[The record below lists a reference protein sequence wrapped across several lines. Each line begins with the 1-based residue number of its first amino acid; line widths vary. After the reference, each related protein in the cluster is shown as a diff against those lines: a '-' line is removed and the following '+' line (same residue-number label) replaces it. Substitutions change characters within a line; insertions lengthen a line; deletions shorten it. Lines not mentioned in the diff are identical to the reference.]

1 MMNIRNIRERA
12 AEFQAAADGK
22 GIAVSIAELLE
33 TDDRRRELAG
43 RAETLRA
50 RRNRRSEEIGA
61 MIADGRRDEARREKE
76 SMRADKEALAAAEAE
91 LDTVLQRYRHLMDR
105 VPNLVSPDT
114 PAGRSDADNVVVSV
128 TGQPPRFEF
137 EPRDHVELGQIHELF
152 DTERGVKVAGAR
164 SYFLKGDGLKLQRAV
179 QQLAL
184 DLLEERGFTGMDV
197 PLMVR
202 TRAMRDTGF
211 FPTGRDQAYRIE
223 GEDAWLVGTSE
234 VPLIAYFADEIL
246 DVTEPIRAAGVS
258 TCFRSEVGSAGRD
271 VRGLYRV
278 HQFAKVEQVVICRGE
293 TEQSERLLQEI
304 TRNAEDLL
312 DLLELPYRKVA
323 VCIGDMSQKNY
334 KQYDIETWMPSRN
347 AYGETHSASNV
358 GDFQARRAGL
368 RYRGEDG
375 RLHYC
380 HTLNNTAAAVPR
392 LLIPLLENHQ
402 LEDGSIYLPQALR
415 PYMGGR
421 ERLAAPA
428 AEAATIRNDA

>member
-1 MMNIRNIRERA
+1 MMDIRNIRERA

-22 GIAVSIAELLE
+22 KITISIVELLE
-33 TDDRRRELAG
+33 TDERRRELAG
-43 RAETLRA
+43 QAEDLRA
-50 RRNRRSEEIGA
+50 RRNRRSAAIGA
-61 MIADGRRDEARREKE
+61 KLASGEQQEAALEKE
-76 SMRADKEALAAAEAE
+76 QIRADKAELAAIEAE
-91 LDTVLQRYRHLMDR
+91 LDTVLQHYRDLMDL
-105 VPNLVSPDT
+105 VPNLVSADT
-114 PAGRSDADNVVVSV
+114 PPGASDDDNVTVHVS
-128 TGQPPRFEF
+128 GQPPEFDF
-137 EPRDHVELGQIHELF
+137 EPRDHIELGELHQLF
-152 DTERGVKVAGAR
+152 DIERGVKVAGAR
-164 SYFLKGDGLKLQRAV
+164 NYFLKGDGLKLQRAV

-197 PLMVR
+197 PLIVR
-202 TRAMRDTGF
+202 TKAMRDTGF
-211 FPTGRDQAYRIE
+211 FPTGQDQAYRIE

-234 VPLIAYFADEIL
+234 VPLIAYFADETL
-246 DVTEPIRAAGVS
+246 DMKEPIRVAGVS

-278 HQFAKVEQVVICRGE
+278 HQFAKVEQVIICRGDAE
-293 TEQSERLLQEI
+293 ESERLLQEM

-323 VCIGDMSQKNY
+323 VCIGDMSQKNF

-347 AYGETHSASNV
+347 AYGETHSSSNV

-375 RLHYC
+375 AMHYC

-402 LEDGSIYLPQALR
+402 REDGSIYLPPALR

-421 ERLAAPA
+421 EFLTAP
-428 AEAATIRNDA
+428 

>member
-1 MMNIRNIRERA
+1 MDIRQIKERA
-12 AEFQAAADGK
+12 EEFQRVADGK
-22 GIAVSIAELLE
+22 KIAVSIEELLSADE
-33 TDDRRRELAG
+33 RRREL
-43 RAETLRA
+43 TLRA
-50 RRNRRSEEIGA
+50 EELRASRNRRSEEIGSLMA
-61 MIADGRRDEARREKE
+61 AGKGEEATAIRARIGTEKE
-76 SMRADKEALAAAEAE
+76 ELANIEAE
-91 LDTVLQRYRHLMDR
+91 LDTVMQRYRYLMER
-105 VPNLVSPDT
+105 VPNLVSADT
-114 PAGRSDADNVVVSV
+114 PEGRSDADNVVIAV
-128 TGQPPRFEF
+128 TGTLPEF
-137 EPRDHVELGQIHELF
+137 DFQIRDHVELGEKLGLF
-152 DTERGVKVAGAR
+152 DIERGVKVAGAR

-184 DLLEERGFTGMDV
+184 DLLDERGFVGMDV

-202 TRAMRDTGF
+202 TRAMHGTGF
-211 FPTGRDQAYRIE
+211 FPSGQDQAYRIE

-234 VPLIAYFADEIL
+234 VPLIAYFEGETL
-246 DVTEPIRAAGVS
+246 DLDEPIRVAGVS

-278 HQFAKVEQVVICRGE
+278 HQFAKVEQVVICRGDWE
-293 TEQSERLLQEI
+293 ESERLLQEI

-323 VCIGDMSQKNY
+323 VCIGDLSQKNY
-334 KQYDIETWMPSRN
+334 KQYDIETWMPSRG

-368 RYRGEDG
+368 RYKGDDG
-375 RLHYC
+375 KLHYA

-402 LEDGSIYLPQALR
+402 REDGSIYLPPALR

-421 ERLAAPA
+421 EFLASPNTQTV
-428 AEAATIRNDA
+428 E

>member
-1 MMNIRNIRERA
+1 MDIRQIKERA
-12 AEFQAAADGK
+12 EEFQRVADGK
-22 GIAVSIAELLE
+22 KIAVSIEELLNADE
-33 TDDRRRELAG
+33 RRREL
-43 RAETLRA
+43 TLRA
-50 RRNRRSEEIGA
+50 EALRASRNRRSEEVGSL
-61 MIADGRRDEARREKE
+61 IAAGKSDEAAAARARIGTEKE
-76 SMRADKEALAAAEAE
+76 ELSNVETE
-91 LDTVLQRYRHLMDR
+91 LDTVMQRYRYLMER
-105 VPNLVSPDT
+105 VPNLVSADT
-114 PAGRSDADNVVVSV
+114 PEGRSDADNVVIAV
-128 TGQPPRFEF
+128 TGTIPEF
-137 EPRDHVELGQIHELF
+137 DFQIRDHVELGEKLGLF
-152 DTERGVKVAGAR
+152 DIERGVKVAGAR

-184 DLLEERGFTGMDV
+184 DLLDERGFVGMDV

-202 TRAMRDTGF
+202 TRAMQGTGF
-211 FPTGRDQAYRIE
+211 FPSGQDQAYRIE

-234 VPLIAYFADEIL
+234 VPLIAYFEGETL
-246 DVTEPIRAAGVS
+246 DLDEPIRVAGVS

-278 HQFAKVEQVVICRGE
+278 HQFAKVEQVVICRGDWE
-293 TEQSERLLQEI
+293 ESERLLQEI

-323 VCIGDMSQKNY
+323 VCIGDLSQKNY
-334 KQYDIETWMPSRN
+334 KQYDIETWMPSRG

-368 RYRGEDG
+368 RYKGEDG
-375 RLHYC
+375 KLHYA

-402 LEDGSIYLPQALR
+402 REDGSIYLPPALR

-421 ERLAAPA
+421 EFLAST
-428 AEAATIRNDA
+428 EKQGLE

>member
-1 MMNIRNIRERA
+1 MMDIRHIKERA
-12 AEFQAAADGK
+12 EEFQRVADGK
-22 GIAVSIAELLE
+22 KIAVSIAELLDADE
-33 TDDRRRELAG
+33 RRRELTL

-50 RRNRRSEEIGA
+50 SRNRRSEEIGSLMA
-61 MIADGRRDEARREKE
+61 AGKREEATTIRARIGTEKE
-76 SMRADKEALAAAEAE
+76 ELSNVEAE
-91 LDTVLQRYRHLMDR
+91 LDIVMQRYRYLMER
-105 VPNLVSPDT
+105 VPNLVSADT
-114 PAGRSDADNVVVSV
+114 PEGRSDADNAVIAV
-128 TGQPPRFEF
+128 TGTPPKFDFEA
-137 EPRDHVELGQIHELF
+137 RDHVELGEKLGLF

-184 DLLEERGFTGMDV
+184 DLLDERGFVGMDV

-202 TRAMRDTGF
+202 TRAMHGTGF
-211 FPTGRDQAYRIE
+211 FPSGQDQAYRIE

-234 VPLIAYFADEIL
+234 VPLIAYFEGETL
-246 DVTEPIRAAGVS
+246 DLNEPIRVAGVS

-278 HQFAKVEQVVICRGE
+278 HQFAKVEQVVICRGNWDE
-293 TEQSERLLQEI
+293 SERLLQEI

-312 DLLELPYRKVA
+312 DMLELPYRKVA
-323 VCIGDMSQKNY
+323 VCIGDMSQKNH
-334 KQYDIETWMPSRN
+334 KQYDIETWMPSRG

-368 RYRGEDG
+368 RYKGEDG
-375 RLHYC
+375 KLHYA

-402 LEDGSIYLPQALR
+402 REDGSIYLPPALR

-421 ERLAAPA
+421 EFIAAPA
-428 AEAATIRNDA
+428 STEKQAAE

>member
-1 MMNIRNIRERA
+1 MDIRQIKERA
-12 AEFQAAADGK
+12 EEFQRTADGK
-22 GIAVSIAELLE
+22 KIAVSIGELLNADE
-33 TDDRRRELAG
+33 RRRELTLK
-43 RAETLRA
+43 AETLRA
-50 RRNRRSEEIGA
+50 SRNRRSEEIGGL
-61 MIADGRRDEARREKE
+61 IAAGKTHEANAVKARIGTEKE
-76 SMRADKEALAAAEAE
+76 ELAHVEAE
-91 LDTVLQRYRHLMDR
+91 LDTVMQRYLYLMER
-105 VPNLVSPDT
+105 VPNLVSADT
-114 PAGRSDADNVVVSV
+114 PEGRSDADNVVIAV
-128 TGQPPRFEF
+128 TGTPPKFDFEA
-137 EPRDHVELGQIHELF
+137 RDHVELGEQLGLF
-152 DTERGVKVAGAR
+152 DMERGVKVAGAR

-184 DLLEERGFTGMDV
+184 DLLDERGFAGMDV

-202 TRAMRDTGF
+202 TRAMHGTGF
-211 FPTGRDQAYRIE
+211 FPSGQDQAYRIE

-234 VPLIAYFADEIL
+234 VPLIAYFEGETL
-246 DVTEPIRAAGVS
+246 DLNEPIRVAGVS

-293 TEQSERLLQEI
+293 WEESERLLQEI

-334 KQYDIETWMPSRN
+334 KQYDIETWMPSRE

-368 RYRGEDG
+368 RYKGEDG
-375 RLHYC
+375 RLHYA

-392 LLIPLLENHQ
+392 LLIPLIENHQ
-402 LEDGSIYLPQALR
+402 REDGSIYLPPAIR

-421 ERLAAPA
+421 EFIAAPA
-428 AEAATIRNDA
+428 STEKQAAE